1 MDGEEQRLDV
11 HGKTSLALPE
21 DVKQQQ
27 SVRTEQRRED
37 YHSHNQHEIHPR
49 LPVNDIIT
57 LQNAFSNI

>member
-11 HGKTSLALPE
+11 HGQPSLALPG

-37 YHSHNQHEIHPR
+37 DHSHNQHEIHPR
-49 LPVNDIIT
+49 LPANDEVT
-57 LQNAFSNI
+57 

>member
-37 YHSHNQHEIHPR
+37 YHGHNQHEIHPR
-49 LPVNDIIT
+49 LPANDEVT
-57 LQNAFSNI
+57 L